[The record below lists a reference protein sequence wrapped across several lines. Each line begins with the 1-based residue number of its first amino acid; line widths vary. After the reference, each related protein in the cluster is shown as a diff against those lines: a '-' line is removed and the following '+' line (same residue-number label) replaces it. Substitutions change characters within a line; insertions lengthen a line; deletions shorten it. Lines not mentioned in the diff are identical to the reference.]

1 MLLNELQI
9 VDRLTRSDRK
19 RIVVTPIIDLKAQL
33 GPSSLD
39 VRLGSNFRIVK
50 SQLYTHL
57 EPTKPKE
64 EIERD
69 VNKYTEM
76 LTVSE
81 DPLEGGFVLHP
92 GTFVL
97 ASTLEYIR
105 LPNDITARLEG
116 RSSWARI
123 GLLVHTTAGFV
134 DQGYSGTLTF
144 ELCNLGSIPIKLFVG
159 LRLAQICF
167 YETME
172 SLHPYAKRPYAKYM
186 SQIGPAASAFYK
198 DPEFQI
204 LRGSVETSRRRRAQP
219 G

>member
-1 MLLNELQI
+1 MLLNEIQI
-9 VDRLTRSDRK
+9 IERLTRNDRRK
-19 RIVVTPIIDLKAQL
+19 IVVTPIIDLRAQL

-39 VRLGSNFRIVK
+39 IRLGSSFRVVK

-57 EPTKPKE
+57 NPTKQE
-64 EIERD
+64 EKIERD
-69 VNKYTEM
+69 VKRYTEL
-76 LTVSE
+76 LTVSG
-81 DPLEGGFVLHP
+81 DPLKGGFILHP

-123 GLLVHTTAGFV
+123 GLLVHATAGFV

-144 ELCNLGSIPIKLFVG
+144 ELCNLGSMPIKLFVG

-172 SLHPYAKRPYAKYM
+172 SLHPYSERPYQKYM
-186 SQIGPAASAFYK
+186 GQIGPAASSFYK
-198 DPEFQI
+198 EPEFET
-204 LRGSVETSRRRRAQP
+204 LRHLLEQS
-219 G
+219 

>member
-9 VDRLTRSDRK
+9 VERLTRNDRK
-19 RIVVTPIIDLKAQL
+19 RIVITPIIDLRAQL
-33 GPSSLD
+33 GSSSLD

-57 EPTKPKE
+57 DPTKQEE

-69 VNKYTEM
+69 VERYTEL

-81 DPLEGGFVLHP
+81 DPRKNGFILHP
-92 GTFVL
+92 RTFVL

-123 GLLVHTTAGFV
+123 GLLVHATAGCV
-134 DQGYSGTLTF
+134 DQGYSGTLTY
-144 ELCNLGSIPIKLFVG
+144 ELYNLGSIPIQLFIG
-159 LRLAQICF
+159 LRLAQLCF
-167 YETME
+167 YETEE

-186 SQIGPAASAFYK
+186 GQFGPAPSYFYK
-198 DPEFQI
+198 EPEFRK
-204 LRGSVETSRRRRAQP
+204 LRSSLETP
-219 G
+219 TG

>member
-9 VDRLTRSDRK
+9 IERLTRNDRK
-19 RIVVTPIIDLKAQL
+19 KIVVTPIINLRDQL

-57 EPTKPKE
+57 DPTQRE
-64 EIERD
+64 EVIERD
-69 VNKYTEM
+69 VKRYTELLM
-76 LTVSE
+76 VSE
-81 DPLEGGFVLHP
+81 DPQKKGFILHP

-123 GLLVHTTAGFV
+123 GLLIHATAGFV

-144 ELCNLGSIPIKLFVG
+144 ELFNLGSIPIQLFVG
-159 LRLAQICF
+159 LRLAQLCF
-167 YETME
+167 YETAE
-172 SLHPYAKRPYAKYM
+172 TLHPYVKRPYAKYM
-186 SQIGPAASAFYK
+186 GQIGPAPSYFYK
-198 DPEFQI
+198 DPEFKK
-204 LRGSVETSRRRRAQP
+204 LRDLLTP
-219 G
+219 P

>member
-1 MLLNELQI
+1 MLLNDLQI
-9 VDRLTRSDRK
+9 IDRLTRSDRK
-19 RIVVTPIIDLKAQL
+19 RIVVNPIIDLNAQL

-50 SQLYTHL
+50 SQLHTHL
-57 EPTKPKE
+57 EPTKPEE

-69 VNKYTEM
+69 VSNYTEM
-76 LTVSE
+76 ITVSE
-81 DPLEGGFVLHP
+81 DPFKGGFVLHP

-123 GLLVHTTAGFV
+123 GLLVHATAGFV

-144 ELCNLGSIPIKLFVG
+144 ELCNLGLTPIKLYVG
-159 LRLAQICF
+159 LRLAQLCF
-167 YETME
+167 YQTME
-172 SLHPYAKRPYAKYM
+172 SLHPYANRPYAKYM
-186 SQIGPAASAFYK
+186 GQIGPAPSYFYK
-198 DPEFQI
+198 EPEFRI
-204 LRGSVETSRRRRAQP
+204 LRGLRKTTTSQ
-219 G
+219 

>member
-19 RIVVTPIIDLKAQL
+19 RIIVTPIIDLKAQL

-57 EPTKPKE
+57 DPTKQE
-64 EIERD
+64 EKIERD
-69 VNKYTEM
+69 VRRYTEL

-81 DPLEGGFVLHP
+81 DPQKNGFILHP

-144 ELCNLGSIPIKLFVG
+144 ELCNLGMIPIQLFVG
-159 LRLAQICF
+159 LRIAQICF
-167 YETME
+167 YETAE
-172 SLHPYAKRPYAKYM
+172 SMHPYAKKPSAKYM
-186 SQIGPAASAFYK
+186 GQIGPAASAFYK

-204 LRGSVETSRRRRAQP
+204 LRDSVETS
-219 G
+219 